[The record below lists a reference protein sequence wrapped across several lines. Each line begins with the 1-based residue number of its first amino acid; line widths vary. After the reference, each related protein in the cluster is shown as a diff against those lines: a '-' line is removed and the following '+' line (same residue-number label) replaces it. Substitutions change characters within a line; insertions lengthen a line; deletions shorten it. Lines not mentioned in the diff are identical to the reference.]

1 MPKAQGSND
10 GMYFDTL
17 TDLKINVSVS
27 DKNLDQITPVEI
39 ILGESLLNPGLQ
51 TSVRVHSYIHNLPIK
66 NLDEYK
72 GKNIFLYIDRPI
84 LQKFGI
90 NPVME
95 VSQVVYRLDNRKL
108 INNNTEEF
116 TLHACDQTL
125 LNDAETLVS
134 NLWKCTTPS
143 AVVRQVL
150 SSCAGARSMNIES
163 SLPARD
169 YMAENIHPFQVVAQQ
184 ANAALADGNDPSF
197 LHFMTYE
204 NFGTHHFRSLNKM
217 AKQSPA
223 MEFVYIGETGNNA
236 GYADPSNIMTYS
248 FPCDFDLLSDILN
261 GIGPNGID
269 MSSLSL
275 FDPNVKKFSMF
286 GSQTI
291 GCGVGSAVLKA
302 AMSNF
307 ASSQQNNACPDY
319 SQFYLLKRQA
329 RMGLL
334 EQDKIALRLTVPFNT
349 KLNVG
354 KIIRVKLYNKEAITS
369 RGTSNQNILNYG
381 SGDYLVMSMT
391 HNIKQGGFA
400 TTTMDC
406 VSQTVGRGEV

>member
-1 MPKAQGSND
+1 MPKAQGSNN
-10 GMYFDTL
+10 GMYSDTL
-17 TDLKINVSVS
+17 TDIKINVSVS
-27 DKNLDQITPVEI
+27 DENLDQITPVEI
-39 ILGESLLNPGLQ
+39 ILGESLLTPGLQ

-72 GKNIFLYIDRPI
+72 NKNIFLYLERPI
-84 LQKFGI
+84 LQRFGI

-108 INNNTEEF
+108 INNSTEEF

-125 LNDAETLVS
+125 LTDAETLVS
-134 NLWKCTTPS
+134 NFWKCTTPS
-143 AVVRQVL
+143 TVVRQVL

-163 SLPARD
+163 STPARD

-217 AKQSPA
+217 TKQSPV

-261 GIGPNGID
+261 GIGPNGD
-269 MSSLSL
+269 GSSLGL
-275 FDPNVKKFSMF
+275 FDQNLKKFSLF
-286 GSQTI
+286 GSQVI
-291 GCGVGSAVLKA
+291 GCGVGSGVLKA

-334 EQDKIALRLTVPFNT
+334 EQDKIALRITVPFNT
-349 KLNVG
+349 SLNVG
-354 KIIRVKLYNKEAITS
+354 KVIRVKLYNKQAVETRNAQ
-369 RGTSNQNILNYG
+369 GNILNYG
-381 SGDYLVMSMT
+381 SGDYLIMSMT

-406 VSQTVGRGEV
+406 VSETVGSGEV